1 MSSPAPAT
9 SPAEQQLY
17 AEIVRRIVEAADPE
31 RIILFGSRA
40 HGEHRPDSDL
50 DILVIAESD
59 EPRSVRSQKLYT
71 ATSSI
76 PRDVDT
82 DILVYTPDEVREW
95 STAPRA
101 FVTTALR
108 EGTVLYEK
116 RYDDRH

>member
-1 MSSPAPAT
+1 MAVT
-9 SPAEQQLY
+9 EQDEALY
-17 AEIVRRIVEAADPE
+17 TEIVRRIVEAADPE

-40 HGEHRPDSDL
+40 RRDHRPDSDL

-59 EPRSVRSQKLYT
+59 EPRSVRSRKLYI

-76 PRDVDT
+76 ARDVDA

-95 STAPRA
+95 SSAPRA

-108 EGTVLYEK
+108 EGRVLYEK
-116 RYDDRH
+116 Q